1 MKQKFILIWV
11 LSLFLSACT
20 SGAPIIK
27 EEPIVKNGVTAT
39 QDYFDF
45 FDPSIYHEI
54 VIEVKAANL
63 DQLDVDMNKVFEKY
77 GHYKIS
83 SYVSANFIYREDGK
97 EKIRINEVG
106 LRTHGNVFSRY
117 LIQYDG
123 YSMNSL
129 HWRVSFDETFNLKV
143 DSEEYDTRKK
153 RDLYGLENL
162 VLKWNRTSVW
172 SKDTTDP
179 YITESYGYQLYEDAG
194 IPSSKASLV
203 HVIFSIDGK
212 EIDQGVMTMI
222 EPVDDEFLQKRYS
235 KEDQAGNLYKALWQ
249 MVPANMT
256 GITPIYF
263 GVKKEEQNYFP
274 PYDIKTNE
282 DTNHGSDLRDFIKT
296 YQTKSD
302 KSLYD
307 YLNENV
313 NLDEFMKFNAM
324 NYLFGNP
331 DDMRYNANNYYLYF
345 DSSDSPKLNFMPTD
359 LDKGLGI
366 TDWNPDGQEMKSV
379 LPTDKFSSNGVVD
392 IVPLLSKTILSTY
405 DPFVSAYLEAL
416 NQQVTTVFTY
426 PKYLK
431 AYQMAYKLYHEDASR
446 SKTRTYA
453 KPMGLPDG
461 VRIYYCVQTYKVL
474 NLKQPTTECN

>member
-256 GITPIYF
+256 ATTPIYF

-331 DDMRYNANNYYLYF
+331 DDIRYNANNYYLYF

>member
-1 MKQKFILIWV
+1 MKQKFILIWA

-20 SGAPIIK
+20 SGATILNK
-27 EEPIVKNGVTAT
+27 ENIVKNGVTAS

-54 VIEVKAANL
+54 VIEVKAKSL

-77 GHYKIS
+77 GNYRIS

-129 HWRVSFDETFNLKV
+129 HWRVSFDETFDLKV
-143 DSEEYDTRKK
+143 DSEYYKARKK

-235 KEDQAGNLYKALWQ
+235 KDDQTGNLYKALWQ

-256 GITPIYF
+256 GTTPLYF

-307 YLNENV
+307 YLNESV

-331 DDMRYNANNYYLYF
+331 DDIRYNANNYYLYF
-345 DSSDSPKLNFMPTD
+345 DSSKSPKLNFLPTD

-366 TDWNPDGQEMKSV
+366 TDWNPDGQEMKSI
-379 LPTDKFSSNGVVD
+379 LPLDKYSSNGVVD

-405 DPFVSAYLEAL
+405 DPFVSAYLETL

-461 VRIYYCVQTYKVL
+461 VRIYYCVQTYKVK
-474 NLKQPTTECN
+474 NMRMPTTECQ

>member
-1 MKQKFILIWV
+1 MKQRLLLIWV
-11 LSLFLSACT
+11 LSIFLSAC
-20 SGAPIIK
+20 SSAPPIIK
-27 EEPIVKNGVTAT
+27 EEIIVKNGVTAT
-39 QDYFDF
+39 QSYFDF

-54 VIEVKAANL
+54 VIEVKASSL
-63 DQLDVDMNKVFEKY
+63 DQLDVDMTKVFEKY
-77 GHYKIS
+77 GQYRIS

-123 YSMNSL
+123 ISMNSL
-129 HWRVSFDETFNLKV
+129 HWRVSFDETFDLEV
-143 DSEEYDTRKK
+143 DSSEYKERKT

-162 VLKWNRTSVW
+162 VLKWNRTSVG

-179 YITESYGYQLYEDAG
+179 YITEAYAYSMYEQAE

-222 EPVDDEFLQKRYS
+222 EPVDDEFLQKRFS
-235 KEDQAGNLYKALWQ
+235 KVEQKGNLYKALWQ

-256 GITPIYF
+256 GTTPIYF

-302 KSLYD
+302 KALYD

-345 DSSDSPKLNFMPTD
+345 DSSNSPKLSFIPTD

-366 TDWNPDGQEMKSV
+366 TDWNPDGQEMKSI
-379 LPTDKFSSNGVVD
+379 LPLDKYSSNGVVD
-392 IVPLLSKTILSTY
+392 IMPLLTKTFLSTY

-416 NQQVTTVFTY
+416 NEQVTSVFTY
-426 PKYLK
+426 SNYLK
-431 AYQMAYKLYHEDASR
+431 AYQVAYNLYHKDASK
-446 SKTRTYA
+446 SKTRTTM
-453 KPMGLPDG
+453 KSMGLPDG
-461 VRIYYCVQTYKVL
+461 VRIYYCVQTYKVK
-474 NLKQPTTECN
+474 NMRMPTTECQ

>member
-1 MKQKFILIWV
+1 MKQRFAVIWV
-11 LSLFLSACT
+11 LSLLLNACT
-20 SGAPIIK
+20 SVTPNEK
-27 EEPIVKNGVTAT
+27 EVNIVKNGVTAT
-39 QDYFDF
+39 QSYFDF

-54 VIEVKAANL
+54 VIEVKASNL
-63 DQLDVDMNKVFEKY
+63 NQLDLDMTKVFEKY
-77 GHYKIS
+77 GHYRLS
-83 SYVSANFIYREDGK
+83 SYVSANFVYREDGV

-106 LRTHGNVFSRY
+106 LRTHGNIFSRY

-123 YSMNSL
+123 NTMNSL
-129 HWRVSFDETFNLKV
+129 HWRISFDETFNLEV
-143 DSEEYDTRKK
+143 DSKEYKERKK

-162 VLKWNRTSVW
+162 VLKWNRTSLG

-179 YITESYGYQLYEDAG
+179 YITESYGYSLYEEAG

-203 HVIFSIDGK
+203 HVVFSIDGK

-222 EPVDDEFLQKRYS
+222 EPVDDEFLQKRYN
-235 KEDQAGNLYKALWQ
+235 KIEREGNLYKALWQ
-249 MVPANMT
+249 IKPADLT
-256 GITPIYF
+256 STTPAYF
-263 GVKKEEQNYFP
+263 GIKKEEQNYFP

-282 DTNHGSDLRDFIKT
+282 DTNRGADLRDFIKT

-302 KSLYD
+302 KALYD
-307 YLNENV
+307 YLNEKV

-345 DSSDSPKLNFMPTD
+345 DSSKSPQLNFYPTD

-379 LPTDKFSSNGVVD
+379 LPTDKYSSNGFNEVS
-392 IVPLLSKTILSTY
+392 PLLVKTILSTY

-416 NQQVTTVFTY
+416 REQVTTVFIY
-426 PKYLK
+426 AKYRK
-431 AYQMAYKLYHEDASR
+431 AFQVAYNLYHLDTLS
-446 SKTRTYA
+446 SQTRTSA
-453 KPMGLPDG
+453 KPIGLPDG
-461 VRIYYCVQTYKVL
+461 VRIYYCVQTYKVV
-474 NLKQPTTECN
+474 NLRQPTTECQ